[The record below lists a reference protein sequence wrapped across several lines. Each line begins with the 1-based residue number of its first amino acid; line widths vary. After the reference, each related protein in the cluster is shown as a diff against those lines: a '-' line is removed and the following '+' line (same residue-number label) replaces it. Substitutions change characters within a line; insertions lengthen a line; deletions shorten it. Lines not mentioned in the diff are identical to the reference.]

1 MCTSAHIRILLS
13 IEKLWCI
20 YFFALFGGQYEAAL
34 LFRSAFVI
42 TVVFL
47 EIWKKRRTEA
57 LGLRLLRR
65 DLEFG
70 N

>member
-47 EIWKKRRTEA
+47 EI
-57 LGLRLLRR
+57 
-65 DLEFG
+65 
-70 N
+70 